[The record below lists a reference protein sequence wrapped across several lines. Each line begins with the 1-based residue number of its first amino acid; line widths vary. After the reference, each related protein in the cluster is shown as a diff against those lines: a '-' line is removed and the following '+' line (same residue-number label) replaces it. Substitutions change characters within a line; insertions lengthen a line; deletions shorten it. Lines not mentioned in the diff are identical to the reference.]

1 MTINRLDNNGR
12 LLIALAEQLKLPLAQ
27 IAMQAEASQNSEDL
41 RQIISTAEISI
52 QLIDGLIL
60 GINNKAQTFLH
71 LQPVSLSSVLQ
82 ASREDLI
89 EHARNYNCK
98 IELDING
105 RFGPVMGDFR
115 ALQSAFTAL
124 GHSMI
129 ESQSQAARKLVILSA
144 YGNRD
149 SVKAGVFS
157 EGTSLNFD
165 MFRRSKVLAG
175 SARQPLTGKSSSPA
189 AGLFIADSLF
199 TIFASQ
205 LKLARHHKLSGLVTT
220 LQPSKQLKLV

>member
-1 MTINRLDNNGR
+1 MTINRLDNDGC
-12 LLIALAEQLKLPLAQ
+12 LLIALAEQLKLPLVQ
-27 IAMQAEASQNSEDL
+27 IARQAEASKNPEEL

-60 GINNKAQTFLH
+60 GINNKAQTFLS

-82 ASREDLI
+82 ASREDLV
-89 EHARNYNCK
+89 EYARNYNCK

-105 RFGPVMGDFR
+105 RFGPVMGDFK

-129 ESQSQAARKLVILSA
+129 ESQSQAKKLVVLSA

-165 MFRRSKVLAG
+165 MFKRSKVLAG
-175 SARQPLTGKSSSPA
+175 LARQPLTGKSSSPV

-220 LQPSKQLKLV
+220 LQPSKQLRLV